1 MKFFIYARKST
12 EDEARQVLSIDSQLD
27 ELREFARKESLQ
39 VVREY
44 VEAKTAKEPG
54 RSVFN
59 EMMEAVENG
68 EAEALLA
75 WHPDRLSRNSVDGGR
90 LVHDLDTGKLRDLKF
105 PSTWFENTP
114 QGKFV
119 LSMALGMA
127 KYYVDHLSVTIR
139 RGIRKKLRDG
149 VYPNMPPPGYMNDPK
164 TRTIVF
170 DEERAP
176 IVRRMFETY
185 ATGDYSGADIRRM
198 ATEWGLVG
206 VRGKPLSM
214 SRVHAILANTFYIG
228 IFKFSGEVYEGKHP
242 PAHLP
247 RTLQAR
253 AGRAPASRPQASPE
267 EATVSLTRSDPLPR
281 VRLHDHGRTEEGAQL
296 LPLRQASRPLSD

>member
-12 EDEARQVLSIDSQLD
+12 EDEARQVLSIESQLD
-27 ELREFARKESLQ
+27 ELREYARKESLQ

-54 RSVFN
+54 RPVFN

-68 EAEALLA
+68 EADALLA

-127 KYYVDHLSVTIR
+127 KYYVDHLSQTIR

-176 IVRRMFETY
+176 
-185 ATGDYSGADIRRM
+185 D
-198 ATEWGLVG
+198 
-206 VRGKPLSM
+206 
-214 SRVHAILANTFYIG
+214 H
-228 IFKFSGEVYEGKHP
+228 
-242 PAHLP
+242 PAH
-247 RTLQAR
+247 
-253 AGRAPASRPQASPE
+253 
-267 EATVSLTRSDPLPR
+267 
-281 VRLHDHGRTEEGAQL
+281 VRD
-296 LPLRQASRPLSD
+296 LRDR